1 MGRDAVWV
9 GSVVLALAAGAA
21 WLQWPH
27 SDSTYYRLALG
38 TVVRSADCGTPEAR
52 DGLRIELLDGRA
64 LTAQLD
70 GCGNRKGEV
79 LSVEVP
85 DPLPTDQPADRV
97 LARLAG
103 TGVPAATTAA
113 QRLAAVEVAVAG
125 IAGALLAW
133 RLRQVRS

>member
-1 MGRDAVWV
+1 MGRDVIWV
-9 GSVVLALAAGAA
+9 AGVVLALAVGMA
-21 WLQWPH
+21 WLLWPH
-27 SDSTYYRLALG
+27 SGSTDYRLALG
-38 TVVRSADCGTPEAR
+38 TVVRSADCGAPEAR
-52 DGLRIELLDGRA
+52 DALQIELLDGRA

-85 DPLPTDQPADRV
+85 DPLPADQV

-103 TGVPAATTAA
+103 TGVPAATATA
-113 QRLAAVEVAVAG
+113 QRLAAVEVALAG